1 MRCTAERRNG
11 DEGFSLVELLVA
23 IAVAGVLL
31 GLALPSLGRLTG
43 ESRIGALSND
53 FVGALQTARSEAI
66 KRARPVAACASADPL
81 AAEPACDSTDWT
93 TGWIVYA
100 DRVGGTGRDP
110 GVAGDPLIVQRE
122 AAGPDAT
129 IVAGANVAAR
139 VRFDAE
145 GAHVLVDTGA
155 PIRGEFTLGAGSET
169 RTVTIA
175 ASGRVTAARR

>member
-1 MRCTAERRNG
+1 MRRTAERRNG
-11 DEGFSLVELLVA
+11 DEGFSLVELLA
-23 IAVAGVLL
+23 TIAVAGVLL

-66 KRARPVAACASADPL
+66 KRARPVAACASTAPL
-81 AAEPACDSTDWT
+81 VAEPACDSTDWT

-100 DRVGGTGRDP
+100 DETGATGRD
-110 GVAGDPLIVQRE
+110 AGDPLIVQRE

-145 GAHVLVDTGA
+145 GAHVLDSTGA
-155 PIRGEFTLGAGSET
+155 PIRGDFTLGAGGET
-169 RTVTIA
+169 RTVTVA
-175 ASGRVTAARR
+175 ASGRVTAPRP